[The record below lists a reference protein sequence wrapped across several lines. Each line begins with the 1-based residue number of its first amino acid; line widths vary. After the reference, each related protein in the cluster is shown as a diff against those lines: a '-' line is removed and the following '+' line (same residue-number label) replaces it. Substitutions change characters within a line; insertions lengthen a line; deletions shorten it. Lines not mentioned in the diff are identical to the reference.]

1 MNQEFV
7 PDLSIVMPAYD
18 ANGRLHESVYALK
31 EHLVNRGRRAEVLV
45 VAACRTPGLPWK
57 RIRVEEG
64 VVVETTET
72 PAGRPGPSP
81 LAGAILATLADR
93 IVLVDAPPLYPV
105 AEMETLLAR
114 LDEGCD
120 VVVAR
125 PLDGAASDERRG
137 LCFAAYRGSVARQVA
152 AMHGAQDF
160 GCGDEHLFL
169 LADPDLRVCEQ
180 PLGLRTGAKGTPC
193 SFGGALRQ
201 FRDARRDGS
210 FGPLVP
216 APDVA

>member
-1 MNQEFV
+1 V
-7 PDLSIVMPAYD
+7 
-18 ANGRLHESVYALK
+18 
-31 EHLVNRGRRAEVLV
+31 
-45 VAACRTPGLPWK
+45 K
-57 RIRVEEG
+57 RIRVDGHE
-64 VVVETTET
+64 VAETMEA
-72 PAGRPGPSP
+72 PAGRPGPAP
-81 LAGAILATLADR
+81 LVRAILSTLADR
-93 IVLVDAPPLYPV
+93 IVLVDAPPLVPV

-125 PLDGAASDERRG
+125 PLEGTGSDAGRG
-137 LCFAAYRGSVARQVA
+137 LCFAAYRGSVARRVA

-169 LADPDLRVCEQ
+169 LADPDLTVCEQ
-180 PLGLRTGAKGTPC
+180 PVSLRSGTDRVPC
-193 SFGGALRQ
+193 SFAGALRQ
-201 FRDARRDGS
+201 FRDARRSGS